1 MLETIV
7 AWFMYASPYWVMG
20 ALAFAAAILV
30 VRAIVAFG
38 VKPVL
43 NK

>member
-7 AWFMYASPYWVMG
+7 AWFMYASPYLAMG
-20 ALAFAAAILV
+20 ALAFAAVILV
-30 VRAIVAFG
+30 IRAIVAFG